1 MQKDSEDVLKTRL
14 YGCCANLF
22 FYFNFILFDFF
33 FLCLRPFF
41 GRCDAVSLR
50 LALHKLYSFHKCRRN
65 SCKICQKQAMS
76 YQKIFNCVLR
86 TDKELQAKHKKSCTS
101 SSRSCP
107 KPFLGSFERSSE
119 TKAKVNLPVLCFW
132 PNTAVKL
139 AKTKTTNE
147 K

>member
-1 MQKDSEDVLKTRL
+1 MCLKLAYMVAVLI
-14 YGCCANLF
+14 YF
-22 FYFNFILFDFF
+22 FISILFYLIFF
-33 FLCLRPFF
+33 FVLATLF

-76 YQKIFNCVLR
+76 CQKIFNCVLR

-139 AKTKTTNE
+139 VKNQNQKPQTKN
-147 K
+147 KK